1 MTQVIRGEPDG
12 QVGQMA
18 REDKMAW
25 VGQVVNEDQVVMVG
39 QVVWSRG
46 TRCTYLGDQVVRNR
60 VTVVA
65 GVFFVHF
72 SQFTFSPGLHQ

>member
-1 MTQVIRGEPDG
+1 MNQVVRGEPDG

-25 VGQVVNEDQVVMVG
+25 VGQVVMVG

-72 SQFTFSPGLHQ
+72 SKFTFSPGLHQ